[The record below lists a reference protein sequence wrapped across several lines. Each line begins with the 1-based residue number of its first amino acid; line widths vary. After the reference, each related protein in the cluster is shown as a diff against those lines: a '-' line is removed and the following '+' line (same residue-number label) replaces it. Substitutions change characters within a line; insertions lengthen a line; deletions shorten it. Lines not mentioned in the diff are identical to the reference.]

1 MRKQTPLVPA
11 AIILLSSATISFAGN
26 FTPIPKIKM
35 AQTGCAASCQN
46 NFNVCVNLN
55 APPPVPPIAGTQQVT
70 PSAPLLIGPDCAANL
85 KTCLLLCQGQPR
97 G

>member
-1 MRKQTPLVPA
+1 MRNQTPLVPA

-26 FTPIPKIKM
+26 FTPIPKVKM

-70 PSAPLLIGPDCAANL
+70 PSAPLLIGPDCAAYL
-85 KTCLLLCQGQPR
+85 KICLLLCQGQPR